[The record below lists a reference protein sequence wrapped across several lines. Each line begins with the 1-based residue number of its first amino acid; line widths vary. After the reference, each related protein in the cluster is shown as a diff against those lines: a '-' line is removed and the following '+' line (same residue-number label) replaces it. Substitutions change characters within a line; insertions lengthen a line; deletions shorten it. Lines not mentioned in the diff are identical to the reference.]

1 MITKNSNFKKL
12 FINTSVPENHKQL
25 MKDRL
30 RLIVMITGIYVL
42 FHLLQIG
49 CPIRFLSGIPCPG
62 CGMTRACIAALR
74 FDLVKALYYHP
85 LFFLAPVMLL
95 LFLFDLYIN
104 ERLKKILWV
113 MIISA
118 FLTVYLIRLFITNS
132 AVVTIDIP
140 SGIMIKLYQ
149 LILGGR

>member
-1 MITKNSNFKKL
+1 MITKKLNFKKL

-30 RLIVMITGIYVL
+30 RLIAMIAGIYVL
-42 FHLLQIG
+42 FLLLRIG
-49 CPIRFLSGIPCPG
+49 CPIKFLSGIPCPG

-74 FDLVKALYYHP
+74 FDFVDALYFHP
-85 LFFLAPVMLL
+85 LFFLAPVILL
-95 LFLFDLYIN
+95 LFLFDLYIK

-113 MIISA
+113 MIIIA

-132 AVVTIDIP
+132 AVVIIDIP
-140 SGIMIKLYQ
+140 SAIMIKLYQ